1 MIVGVSRTKMGIAD
15 NEELQV
21 LWVGGSASPQLL
33 LDLFGVDDIFKVD
46 IRIVRK
52 NKK

>member
-1 MIVGVSRTKMGIAD
+1 VIVSASRTKNGFAD

-21 LWVGGSASPQLL
+21 LWVGGSASPQLV
-33 LDLFGVDDIFKVD
+33 LDLFGVDDVFKVN

-52 NKK
+52 